1 MVVAGLVGRP
11 HGLDGSFY
19 VGQPSVAL
27 LTVGVQVTLGGRER
41 SIVRRAGTDLRPI
54 IRVEGCDDRDGADA
68 LRGQQL
74 EVHSAVLPPLGPD
87 EWWAEQLEGALV
99 CDGERELGVVRRL
112 LALPS
117 CECLEVAR
125 AGGGADLLVPLV
137 RDAIRE
143 VDVERARIDVDLHFL
158 GEEP

>member
-1 MVVAGLVGRP
+1 VVVAGLVGRP

-19 VGQPSVAL
+19 VGEPRVAL
-27 LTVGVQVTLGGRER
+27 LTVGEQVTLGGRER
-41 SIVRRAGTDLRPI
+41 AIVRRAGTDRRPI
-54 IRVEGCDDRDGADA
+54 IRVEGCEDRAGVDA

-74 EVHSAVLPPLGPD
+74 EVHGAVLPPLGPD
-87 EWWAEQLEGALV
+87 EWSAEQLEGAVV

-143 VDVERARIDVDLHFL
+143 VDVERARIDVDMHFL
-158 GEEP
+158 GEGP